1 MSTKALNVS
10 LNHRRIDARNPI
22 YTAHQMVLYTE
33 KAPYT
38 KVLIKSN
45 IIDIT
50 DPLFIIKT
58 KYRSTEQLISDTSHI

>member
-1 MSTKALNVS
+1 MLYIKNKQL
-10 LNHRRIDARNPI
+10 
-22 YTAHQMVLYTE
+22 YHQMVLYTE

-38 KVLIKSN
+38 KILIKS
-45 IIDIT
+45 ITIDVIT

>member
-1 MSTKALNVS
+1 
-10 LNHRRIDARNPI
+10 
-22 YTAHQMVLYTE
+22 MVLYTE

-38 KVLIKSN
+38 KILIKS
-45 IIDIT
+45 ITIDIT

>member
-1 MSTKALNVS
+1 MLYIKNKQLY
-10 LNHRRIDARNPI
+10 HK
-22 YTAHQMVLYTE
+22 MVLYTE

-38 KVLIKSN
+38 KILIKS
-45 IIDIT
+45 ITIDIT

>member
-1 MSTKALNVS
+1 
-10 LNHRRIDARNPI
+10 
-22 YTAHQMVLYTE
+22 MVLYTE

-38 KVLIKSN
+38 KIVIKR
-45 IIDIT
+45 ITIDIT